1 MTVRTYGKLPYTV
14 AVLGA
19 AEVMRDQRILYVW
32 LRPQASL
39 ERLSGCRKYVNAVG
53 GRQRLQNTVGRLTRY
68 VNQRSAAEFFL
79 RRRGHTD
86 EIAVIRPLAG
96 HNRDRDVGQNQ
107 PYFTPCRSLTTYR
120 VRRHEPA
127 V

>member
-14 AVLGA
+14 ALLGA

-79 RRRGHTD
+79 RRRGHSD
-86 EIAVIRPLAG
+86 EIAVLRLLRKRQTQVRKRVLRYLTSSVP
-96 HNRDRDVGQNQ
+96 VG
-107 PYFTPCRSLTTYR
+107 SG
-120 VRRHEPA
+120 
-127 V
+127 